1 MLTFPLTAQRMQTE
15 DLLSKGAVATGH
27 SLVWEWGVW
36 KGGNSQSLFV
46 KIPLWVPLS
55 LPGSANTCLIHVR
68 FPSPYQL
75 PSASLM
81 SITTTPN
88 ILFGFSWRWYY
99 SRWGFWPFWWATQF
113 FFFFFFGLFHIY
125 MLFAFCWICM
135 SIYSETNQKNPA
147 VQRKISYSSMYCLEY
162 ASIWTYESFDLNTL
176 TSSNA
181 QWWQGWKFLNWK
193 AFLVVQ
199 IVKNVP
205 ANAGDIR
212 DWAWSLNQGD
222 PLEKGMA
229 THSSTLTWR
238 IPWTEEPGRLQ
249 SMESQSVGHDW
260 ATDTFTFKPFCKT
273 TTQRLPEVYALSES

>member
-55 LPGSANTCLIHVR
+55 LPGSANTCLIHVH

-99 SRWGFWPFWWATQF
+99 SRWGFWPFWWVTQVF
-113 FFFFFFGLFHIY
+113 FFFFFFFLVSFTY
-125 MLFAFCWICM
+125 TCYLPSVEFACQFILRPTKRTQQ
-135 SIYSETNQKNPA
+135 YRE
-147 VQRKISYSSMYCLEY
+147 
-162 ASIWTYESFDLNTL
+162 
-176 TSSNA
+176 
-181 QWWQGWKFLNWK
+181 KFL
-193 AFLVVQ
+193 
-199 IVKNVP
+199 IP
-205 ANAGDIR
+205 PCI
-212 DWAWSLNQGD
+212 AWSMLLSGHMS
-222 PLEKGMA
+222 P
-229 THSSTLTWR
+229 LTWIHWPLPMLSDGR
-238 IPWTEEPGRLQ
+238 DGNFSTEKL
-249 SMESQSVGHDW
+249 SW
-260 ATDTFTFKPFCKT
+260 WFK
-273 TTQRLPEVYALSES
+273 

>member
-99 SRWGFWPFWWATQF
+99 SRWGFWPFWWVTQF
-113 FFFFFFGLFHIY
+113 FFFFWSVSHIHAICLLLNLHVNLFWDQPKEPSSTEKNF
-125 MLFAFCWICM
+125 LFLHVLLGVCFYLDIW
-135 SIYSETNQKNPA
+135 
-147 VQRKISYSSMYCLEY
+147 VLWLEY
-162 ASIWTYESFDLNTL
+162 TDLFQCSVMAGMEISQLKSFLGGSNSKECACQCRRHKRLGLIPESGRSPGKGNGNPLQYSHLENPMDRG
-176 TSSNA
+176 A
-181 QWWQGWKFLNWK
+181 WQ
-193 AFLVVQ
+193 
-199 IVKNVP
+199 
-205 ANAGDIR
+205 
-212 DWAWSLNQGD
+212 
-222 PLEKGMA
+222 A
-229 THSSTLTWR
+229 TVHGVTKHRTW
-238 IPWTEEPGRLQ
+238 
-249 SMESQSVGHDW
+249 
-260 ATDTFTFKPFCKT
+260 
-273 TTQRLPEVYALSES
+273 LSDRHFHF